1 MGLGSFGHLLTLES
15 ATTGNSHV
23 KHRCAPLVHLSKPT
37 CSDWNNLHRPCL
49 SLPTVSQQQSFYR
62 MTEELN
68 PEQLMM
74 LWLRHNSEEEL
85 STVTDHFATIKPCL
99 YRPLPRLRMPN
110 SCAYYHSAFPPEIEI
125 HTKDSLYIPMAT
137 SQVASH
143 LVHLCQR
150 TSTSHFHGENQERC

>member
-1 MGLGSFGHLLTLES
+1 
-15 ATTGNSHV
+15 
-23 KHRCAPLVHLSKPT
+23 
-37 CSDWNNLHRPCL
+37 
-49 SLPTVSQQQSFYR
+49 

-68 PEQLMM
+68 PKQLMM

-85 STVTDHFATIKPCL
+85 STVTNHFATIKPCL
-99 YRPLPRLRMPN
+99 YRALPRLRMPN
-110 SCAYYHSAFPPEIEI
+110 SCAYYHSAFPSEIEI

-150 TSTSHFHGENQERC
+150 TSTSHFQGENQ